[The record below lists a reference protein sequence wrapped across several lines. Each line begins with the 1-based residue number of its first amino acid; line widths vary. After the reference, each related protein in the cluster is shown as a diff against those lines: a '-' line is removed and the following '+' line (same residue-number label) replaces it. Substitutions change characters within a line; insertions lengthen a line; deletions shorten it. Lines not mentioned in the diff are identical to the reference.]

1 MKGKDKTMRS
11 ILKRRARTRRL
22 AVLLAVGAL
31 AVAAPVSGAG
41 AAVSPFSFFGGAGFP
56 AYTSG
61 FAGPTTGLIG
71 PAGGA
76 FNLGVA
82 GTTNTGCG
90 QSRPSV
96 FGGTGSSEQISCGSV
111 LSFIGP
117 SIGAINSQVGPT
129 IIGSTVLGPVT
140 VSAGNTIVNA
150 IP

>member
-1 MKGKDKTMRS
+1 MKS
-11 ILKRRARTRRL
+11 ILNRHIRTRRL

-31 AVAAPVSGAG
+31 AVAAPVSGAS
-41 AAVSPFSFFGGAGFP
+41 AAVSPFSFFGGTGFP
-56 AYTSG
+56 AAYASGLVGPTSG
-61 FAGPTTGLIG
+61 LVGPT
-71 PAGGA
+71 GGA

-117 SIGAINSQVGPT
+117 SIGAINSQIGPT
-129 IIGSTVLGPVT
+129 IIGSVVLAPVT
-140 VSAGNTIVNA
+140 VSAGNTIVTS